1 MNTKLCIFV
10 WLAGVPGIISVVWLA
25 LPILLQGRTL
35 PMSFGTVQVISAA
48 QSLVLLA
55 IAAAVGSGLAHKV
68 ALDAP
73 LLSAITTPKS
83 MVTPVS
89 KLLIPGI
96 VGGLAG
102 GLLLLVASR
111 FTPSALVPLLDKYS
125 FPLVTRVLYGGITE
139 EVLVRWG
146 LMTLIVWVLW
156 RFFQGGIGSPSTLV
170 VVSSIALS
178 AVLFGVGHLP
188 AARAILG
195 VLSTQVTLFV
205 IVGNWIFGLMAGY
218 LYWQYGLEAAIVAH
232 IVAHVVAYVG
242 ITRRS
247 SGRPA

>member
-35 PMSFGTVQVISAA
+35 PMSFGTVQVISAT

-73 LLSAITTPKS
+73 LLSAIAAPKS
-83 MVTPVS
+83 MVVPVS
-89 KLLIPGI
+89 KLLIPGV

-102 GLLLLVASR
+102 GLLLLVANR
-111 FTPSALVPLLDKYS
+111 FTPSALVLLQDKYS
-125 FPLVTRVLYGGITE
+125 LPLVTRVLYGGITE
-139 EVLVRWG
+139 EVLCRWG
-146 LMTLIVWVLW
+146 LMTLFVWVLW
-156 RFFQGGIGSPSTLV
+156 RLFQGGIGSPSMLV
-170 VVSSIALS
+170 MVSSIVLS
-178 AVLFGVGHLP
+178 AVLFGLGHLP
-188 AARAILG
+188 AARAMLG
-195 VLSTQVTLFV
+195 ALSTQITLFV
-205 IVGNWIFGLMAGY
+205 IVGNAIFGLVAGY

-232 IVAHVVAYVG
+232 IVAHVVAYVV
-242 ITRRS
+242 R
-247 SGRPA
+247 A